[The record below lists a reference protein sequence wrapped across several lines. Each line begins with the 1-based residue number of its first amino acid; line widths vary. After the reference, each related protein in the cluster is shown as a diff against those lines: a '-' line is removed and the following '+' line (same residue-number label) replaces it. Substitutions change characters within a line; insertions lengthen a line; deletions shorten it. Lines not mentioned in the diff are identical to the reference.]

1 MFDPSKTAKA
11 GEGREK
17 MIFQSPKGM
26 DEFLKPTV
34 LCDCDNNEIKK
45 KSQELTENAKSPKE
59 AALSIFTF
67 VRDQIPFGLDLPYTK
82 ASDTLKKAYG
92 YCITKTNLQI
102 ALMRAVGIPSR
113 YHQVVLHKNVLKG
126 IMPSSIHKKVE
137 EKIWY
142 HPWCECYLSE
152 KWVACDSYL
161 DNSLYEA
168 ACRKGILTKD
178 KVRTID
184 WDGDSD
190 LRTATSWML
199 EDVGTHASYDD
210 VCKKVA
216 DRIKIPKFLFKLM
229 LKRSNSYTNKVRKK

>member
-1 MFDPSKTAKA
+1 MV
-11 GEGREK
+11 
-17 MIFQSPKGM
+17 FQSPKGM
-26 DEFLKPTV
+26 DEFLKPTM
-34 LCDCDNNEIKK
+34 LCDRDDNEIKK
-45 KSQELTENAKSPKE
+45 KAQELTENAKCPKE
-59 AALSIFTF
+59 AALSIFAF
-67 VRDQIPFGLDLPYTK
+67 VRDQIPFGVDLPYTK

-92 YCITKTNLQI
+92 YCVTKTNLQI

-126 IMPSSIHKKVE
+126 IVPSSIHKKLK

-142 HPWCECYLSE
+142 HPWCECHLSG

-178 KVRTID
+178 KMPTID
-184 WDGDSD
+184 WDGDND
-190 LRTATSWML
+190 LKTAASWML

-210 VCKKVA
+210 VCKKVM
-216 DRIKIPKFLFKLM
+216 DEIRMPKFLFKIG
-229 LKRSNSYTNKVRKK
+229 LKISNRYTNKVRKK